1 MTKTIIIEGVEYETE
16 LHTDMNEISK
26 IVIPEGWRLMTLAE
40 FLNIYNN
47 HFELFNWETDKYAD
61 EIVQQPIK
69 DSEKEYPYWNVWLRG
84 LVSGDR
90 SELGG
95 DRDLYCS
102 SRVRGV
108 RFCRDV
114 KK

>member
-1 MTKTIIIEGVEYETE
+1 
-16 LHTDMNEISK
+16 
-26 IVIPEGWRLMTLAE
+26 MTLAE

-69 DSEKEYPYWNVWLRG
+69 DNEKEYPYWNVWLRG
-84 LVSGDR
+84 LVSGYR
-90 SELGG
+90 SGLLG
-95 DRDLYCS
+95 DYRILYCDY
-102 SRVRGV
+102 RVRGV